1 MTEVILSS
9 WLYCLCEHYFF
20 FKETTVYE
28 TVFDGEAI
36 DPGMMLLYFFE
47 LNTVCGFRNSKI

>member
-20 FKETTVYE
+20 LKETTVYE

-36 DPGMMLLYFFE
+36 DPGMMLLYF
-47 LNTVCGFRNSKI
+47 LIKYRLWI